1 MWLRKNRLLPYAYI
15 VTLITLGI
23 ELGGF
28 QFVLLRIGEE
38 FALSNTLMGSL
49 VSVHGLAMIAGSLLC
64 GRLADR
70 HNKRSV
76 TLLGVLVFCIGG
88 VLICLCRGIA
98 LYLTG
103 LFCLGMGYGTV
114 QVPLATGASETFP
127 SSGSRIISIAQASFS
142 LGAVLSP
149 LLMKWLVTGLG
160 YNWRTLYL
168 ITSLLSSVCLIMIFF
183 AYFAPAESATVHT
196 KSKQASPLRLLLHPL
211 LLCCVAAMLCCA
223 GMEKGSTFFIN
234 SLFTNDFSA
243 AEQGALSI
251 SLIWAAMIPSRLL
264 GGILKKPDRPVLI
277 GFLLSAACCAALAFI
292 KNPNAALAL
301 CFAFGFFYGPVWP
314 AIMGTAAQNFGAH
327 SAFATSVVIAGSGVG
342 GVLVPIL
349 TGWIADKVTLSTAF
363 LMIGSIGAAGCLFY
377 LLSLQKKRMIPSASE
392 KTLDKAL

>member
-76 TLLGVLVFCIGG
+76 TLLGVLIFCIGG
-88 VLICLCRGIA
+88 ILICLCRGIA

-127 SSGSRIISIAQASFS
+127 ASGSRIISIAQASFS

-149 LLMKWLVTGLG
+149 LLMKWLVTGIG

-168 ITSLLSSVCLIMIFF
+168 ITSLLSAACLIMIFF
-183 AYFAPAESATVHT
+183 AYFAPAESVTLHT
-196 KSKQASPLRLLLHPL
+196 KSKQASPLRLLWHPL

-234 SLFTNDFSA
+234 SLFTNDFFA

-277 GFLLSAACCAALAFI
+277 GFFLSAACCATLAFI
-292 KNPNAALAL
+292 KNPNTALAL
-301 CFAFGFFYGPVWP
+301 CVAFGFFYGPVWP
-314 AIMGTAAQNFGAH
+314 AIMGTAAQNFGKH

-377 LLSLQKKRMIPSASE
+377 FLTLQKKRMIPSASE